1 MNFKYYLRG
10 LGTGIVVTLIIVT
23 ISNSLRSSRTISEN
37 AAQPSSVQPTS
48 AIEAILNNQRTTQA
62 YEDETSADATS
73 ADAASVDVTS
83 AETQSAE
90 TVSATDEYETG
101 TAPKS
106 GTWYQVNTSGNSKTV
121 SGNVQQGQQ
130 ERNITVSFETI
141 RSSEAAAQLLE
152 KAGIVDNWRNFNS
165 YLVNNGYDRKVSGG
179 TFSFSGNES
188 YEEIAKTITKSR

>member
-23 ISNSLRSSRTISEN
+23 ISNSLRGSRTASEN

-62 YEDETSADATS
+62 YGDAASADATS
-73 ADAASVDVTS
+73 ADAASADVTS
-83 AETQSAE
+83 ADVISADTSSAE
-90 TVSATDEYETG
+90 TVSD
-101 TAPKS
+101 
-106 GTWYQVNTSGNSKTV
+106 
-121 SGNVQQGQQ
+121 NVQQGQQ

-141 RSSEAAAQLLE
+141 QSSEAAAQLLE

-188 YEEIAKTITKSR
+188 YKEIAGIITKSR

>member
-23 ISNSLRSSRTISEN
+23 ISNSLRGSKTASEN

-62 YEDETSADATS
+62 YGDAASADATS
-73 ADAASVDVTS
+73 ADAASADVTS
-83 AETQSAE
+83 ADVISADTSSAE
-90 TVSATDEYETG
+90 TVSD
-101 TAPKS
+101 
-106 GTWYQVNTSGNSKTV
+106 
-121 SGNVQQGQQ
+121 NVQQGQQ

-141 RSSEAAAQLLE
+141 QSSEAAAQLLE

-165 YLVNNGYDRKVSGG
+165 YLVNNFLLVAMNHIRRLP
-179 TFSFSGNES
+179 E
-188 YEEIAKTITKSR
+188 

>member
-23 ISNSLRSSRTISEN
+23 ISKSLRGSKTASEN

-62 YEDETSADATS
+62 YGDAASADATS
-73 ADAASVDVTS
+73 ADAASADVTS
-83 AETQSAE
+83 ADVISADTSSAE
-90 TVSATDEYETG
+90 TVSD
-101 TAPKS
+101 
-106 GTWYQVNTSGNSKTV
+106 
-121 SGNVQQGQQ
+121 NVQQGQQ

-141 RSSEAAAQLLE
+141 QSSEAAAQLLE

-188 YEEIAKTITKSR
+188 YKEIAGIITKSR

>member
-23 ISNSLRSSRTISEN
+23 ISNSLRGSKTASEN

-62 YEDETSADATS
+62 YGDAASADATS
-73 ADAASVDVTS
+73 EDAASADVISADTS
-83 AETQSAE
+83 SAE
-90 TVSATDEYETG
+90 TVSD
-101 TAPKS
+101 
-106 GTWYQVNTSGNSKTV
+106 
-121 SGNVQQGQQ
+121 NVQQGQQ

-141 RSSEAAAQLLE
+141 QSSEAAAQLLE

-188 YEEIAKTITKSR
+188 YKEIAGIITKSR

>member
-23 ISNSLRSSRTISEN
+23 ISNSLRGSKTASEN

-62 YEDETSADATS
+62 YGDAASADATS
-73 ADAASVDVTS
+73 ADAASADVTS
-83 AETQSAE
+83 ADVISADTSSAE
-90 TVSATDEYETG
+90 TVSD
-101 TAPKS
+101 
-106 GTWYQVNTSGNSKTV
+106 
-121 SGNVQQGQQ
+121 NVQQG
-130 ERNITVSFETI
+130 RNITVSFETI
-141 RSSEAAAQLLE
+141 QSSEAAAQLLE

-188 YEEIAKTITKSR
+188 YKEIAGIITKSR

>member
-23 ISNSLRSSRTISEN
+23 ISNSLRGSKTASEN

-62 YEDETSADATS
+62 YGDAASADATS
-73 ADAASVDVTS
+73 ADAASADVISADTS
-83 AETQSAE
+83 SAE
-90 TVSATDEYETG
+90 TVSD
-101 TAPKS
+101 
-106 GTWYQVNTSGNSKTV
+106 
-121 SGNVQQGQQ
+121 NVQQGQQ
-130 ERNITVSFETI
+130 GRNITVSFETI
-141 RSSEAAAQLLE
+141 QSSEAAAQLLE

-188 YEEIAKTITKSR
+188 YKEIAGIITKSR

>member
-23 ISNSLRSSRTISEN
+23 ISNSLRGSKTASEN

-62 YEDETSADATS
+62 YGDAASADATS
-73 ADAASVDVTS
+73 ADAASADVTS
-83 AETQSAE
+83 ADVISADTSSAE
-90 TVSATDEYETG
+90 TVSD
-101 TAPKS
+101 
-106 GTWYQVNTSGNSKTV
+106 
-121 SGNVQQGQQ
+121 NVQQGQQ

-141 RSSEAAAQLLE
+141 QSSEAAAQLLE

-165 YLVNNGYDRKVSGG
+165 YLMNNGYDRKVSGG

-188 YEEIAKTITKSR
+188 YKEIAGIITKSR

>member
-23 ISNSLRSSRTISEN
+23 ISNSLRGSKTASEN

-62 YEDETSADATS
+62 YGDAVSADATS
-73 ADAASVDVTS
+73 ADAASADVTS
-83 AETQSAE
+83 ADVISADTSSAE
-90 TVSATDEYETG
+90 TVSD
-101 TAPKS
+101 
-106 GTWYQVNTSGNSKTV
+106 
-121 SGNVQQGQQ
+121 NVQQGQQ
-130 ERNITVSFETI
+130 GRNITVSFETI
-141 RSSEAAAQLLE
+141 QSSEAAAQLLE

-188 YEEIAKTITKSR
+188 YKEIAGIITKSR

>member
-23 ISNSLRSSRTISEN
+23 ISNSLRGSKTASEN

-62 YEDETSADATS
+62 YGDAASADATS
-73 ADAASVDVTS
+73 ADAASADVTS
-83 AETQSAE
+83 ADVISADTSSAE
-90 TVSATDEYETG
+90 TVSD
-101 TAPKS
+101 
-106 GTWYQVNTSGNSKTV
+106 
-121 SGNVQQGQQ
+121 NVQQGQQ
-130 ERNITVSFETI
+130 KRNITVSFETI
-141 RSSEAAAQLLE
+141 QSSEAAAQLLE

-188 YEEIAKTITKSR
+188 YKEIAGIITKSR

>member
-23 ISNSLRSSRTISEN
+23 ISNSLRGSKTASEN

-62 YEDETSADATS
+62 YGDAASADATSADATS
-73 ADAASVDVTS
+73 ADVTS
-83 AETQSAE
+83 ADVISADTSSAE
-90 TVSATDEYETG
+90 TVSD
-101 TAPKS
+101 
-106 GTWYQVNTSGNSKTV
+106 
-121 SGNVQQGQQ
+121 NVQQGQQ
-130 ERNITVSFETI
+130 GRNITVSFETI
-141 RSSEAAAQLLE
+141 QSSEAAAQLLE

-188 YEEIAKTITKSR
+188 YKEIAGIITKSR

>member
-23 ISNSLRSSRTISEN
+23 ISNSLRGSKTASEN

-62 YEDETSADATS
+62 YGDATS
-73 ADAASVDVTS
+73 ADAASADVTS
-83 AETQSAE
+83 ADVTSADVISADTSSAE
-90 TVSATDEYETG
+90 TVSD
-101 TAPKS
+101 
-106 GTWYQVNTSGNSKTV
+106 
-121 SGNVQQGQQ
+121 NVQQGQQ

-141 RSSEAAAQLLE
+141 QSSEAAAQLLE

-188 YEEIAKTITKSR
+188 YKEIAGIITKSR

>member
-23 ISNSLRSSRTISEN
+23 ISNSLRGSKTASEN

-62 YEDETSADATS
+62 YGDATSADATS
-73 ADAASVDVTS
+73 ADAASADAASADVTS
-83 AETQSAE
+83 ADVISADTSSAE
-90 TVSATDEYETG
+90 TVSD
-101 TAPKS
+101 
-106 GTWYQVNTSGNSKTV
+106 NI
-121 SGNVQQGQQ
+121 QQGQQ

-141 RSSEAAAQLLE
+141 QSSEAAAQLLE

-188 YEEIAKTITKSR
+188 YKEIAGIITKSR

>member
-23 ISNSLRSSRTISEN
+23 ISNSLRGSKTASEN

-62 YEDETSADATS
+62 YGDAVSADATSADATS
-73 ADAASVDVTS
+73 ADAASADVTS
-83 AETQSAE
+83 ADVISADTSSAE
-90 TVSATDEYETG
+90 TVSD
-101 TAPKS
+101 
-106 GTWYQVNTSGNSKTV
+106 NI
-121 SGNVQQGQQ
+121 QQGQQ

-141 RSSEAAAQLLE
+141 QSSEAAAQLLE

-188 YEEIAKTITKSR
+188 YKEIAGIITKSR

>member
-23 ISNSLRSSRTISEN
+23 ISNSLRGSKTASEN

-48 AIEAILNNQRTTQA
+48 AIEAVLNNQRTTQA
-62 YEDETSADATS
+62 YGDAASADATS
-73 ADAASVDVTS
+73 ADAASADVTS
-83 AETQSAE
+83 ADVTSADVISADTSSAE
-90 TVSATDEYETG
+90 TVSD
-101 TAPKS
+101 
-106 GTWYQVNTSGNSKTV
+106 
-121 SGNVQQGQQ
+121 NVQQGQQ
-130 ERNITVSFETI
+130 GRNITVSFETI
-141 RSSEAAAQLLE
+141 QSSEAAAQLLE

-188 YEEIAKTITKSR
+188 YKEIAGIITKSR

>member
-23 ISNSLRSSRTISEN
+23 ISNSLRGSKTASEN
-37 AAQPSSVQPTS
+37 AAQPLSVQPTS

-62 YEDETSADATS
+62 YGDAASEDATS
-73 ADAASVDVTS
+73 ADAASADVTS
-83 AETQSAE
+83 ADVISADTSSAE
-90 TVSATDEYETG
+90 TVSD
-101 TAPKS
+101 
-106 GTWYQVNTSGNSKTV
+106 
-121 SGNVQQGQQ
+121 NVQQGQQ

-141 RSSEAAAQLLE
+141 QSSEAAAQLLE

-188 YEEIAKTITKSR
+188 YKEIAGIITKSR

>member
-23 ISNSLRSSRTISEN
+23 ISNSLRGSKTASEN

-62 YEDETSADATS
+62 YGDAASADATS
-73 ADAASVDVTS
+73 ADAASADVTS
-83 AETQSAE
+83 ADVISADTSSAE
-90 TVSATDEYETG
+90 TVSD
-101 TAPKS
+101 
-106 GTWYQVNTSGNSKTV
+106 
-121 SGNVQQGQQ
+121 NVQQGQQ

-141 RSSEAAAQLLE
+141 QSSEAAAQLLE

-165 YLVNNGYDRKVSGG
+165 YLVNNGYDRKVSDG

-188 YEEIAKTITKSR
+188 YKEIAGIITKSR

>member
-23 ISNSLRSSRTISEN
+23 ISNSLRGSKTASEN

-62 YEDETSADATS
+62 YGDAASADATS
-73 ADAASVDVTS
+73 ADVTS
-83 AETQSAE
+83 ADVISADTSSAE
-90 TVSATDEYETG
+90 TVSD
-101 TAPKS
+101 
-106 GTWYQVNTSGNSKTV
+106 
-121 SGNVQQGQQ
+121 NVQQG
-130 ERNITVSFETI
+130 RNITVSFETI
-141 RSSEAAAQLLE
+141 QSSEAAAQLLE

-188 YEEIAKTITKSR
+188 YKEIAGIITKSR

>member
-23 ISNSLRSSRTISEN
+23 ISNSLRGSKTASEN

-62 YEDETSADATS
+62 YGDAASADAASADATSADATS
-73 ADAASVDVTS
+73 ADAASADVTS
-83 AETQSAE
+83 ADVISADTSSAE
-90 TVSATDEYETG
+90 TVSD
-101 TAPKS
+101 
-106 GTWYQVNTSGNSKTV
+106 NI
-121 SGNVQQGQQ
+121 QQGQQ

-141 RSSEAAAQLLE
+141 QSSETAAQLLE

-188 YEEIAKTITKSR
+188 YKEIAGIITKSR

>member
-23 ISNSLRSSRTISEN
+23 ISNSLRGSKTASEN

-62 YEDETSADATS
+62 YGDAASADATS
-73 ADAASVDVTS
+73 ADLTSADVTS
-83 AETQSAE
+83 ADVISADTSSAE
-90 TVSATDEYETG
+90 TVSD
-101 TAPKS
+101 
-106 GTWYQVNTSGNSKTV
+106 
-121 SGNVQQGQQ
+121 NVQQGQQ

-141 RSSEAAAQLLE
+141 QSSEAAAQLLE

-188 YEEIAKTITKSR
+188 YKEIAGIITKSR

>member
-23 ISNSLRSSRTISEN
+23 ISNSLRGSKTASEN

-62 YEDETSADATS
+62 YGDAASADATS
-73 ADAASVDVTS
+73 ADAASADVTS
-83 AETQSAE
+83 ADVISADTSLAE
-90 TVSATDEYETG
+90 TVSD
-101 TAPKS
+101 
-106 GTWYQVNTSGNSKTV
+106 
-121 SGNVQQGQQ
+121 NVQQGQQ
-130 ERNITVSFETI
+130 GRNITVSFETI
-141 RSSEAAAQLLE
+141 QSSEAAAQLLE

-188 YEEIAKTITKSR
+188 YKEIAGIITKSR

>member
-23 ISNSLRSSRTISEN
+23 ISNSLRGSKTASEN

-62 YEDETSADATS
+62 YGDAAS
-73 ADAASVDVTS
+73 ADAASADVISADTS
-83 AETQSAE
+83 SAE
-90 TVSATDEYETG
+90 TVSD
-101 TAPKS
+101 
-106 GTWYQVNTSGNSKTV
+106 
-121 SGNVQQGQQ
+121 NVQQGQQ

-141 RSSEAAAQLLE
+141 QSSEAAAQLLE

-188 YEEIAKTITKSR
+188 YKEIAGIITKSR

>member
-23 ISNSLRSSRTISEN
+23 ISNSLRGSKTASEN

-62 YEDETSADATS
+62 YGDAASADATS
-73 ADAASVDVTS
+73 ADAASADVTS
-83 AETQSAE
+83 ADVISADTSLAE
-90 TVSATDEYETG
+90 TVSD
-101 TAPKS
+101 
-106 GTWYQVNTSGNSKTV
+106 
-121 SGNVQQGQQ
+121 NVQQGQQ

-141 RSSEAAAQLLE
+141 QSSEAAAQLLE

-188 YEEIAKTITKSR
+188 YKEIAGIITKSR

>member
-23 ISNSLRSSRTISEN
+23 ISNSLRGSKTASEN

-62 YEDETSADATS
+62 YGDAASADAASADATS
-73 ADAASVDVTS
+73 ADAASADVTS
-83 AETQSAE
+83 ADVISADTSSAE
-90 TVSATDEYETG
+90 TVSD
-101 TAPKS
+101 
-106 GTWYQVNTSGNSKTV
+106 
-121 SGNVQQGQQ
+121 NVQQGQQ

-141 RSSEAAAQLLE
+141 QSSEAAAQLLE

-188 YEEIAKTITKSR
+188 YKEIAGIITKSR

>member
-23 ISNSLRSSRTISEN
+23 ISNSLRGSKTASEN

-62 YEDETSADATS
+62 YGDAASADATS
-73 ADAASVDVTS
+73 ADAASADVTS
-83 AETQSAE
+83 ADVISADTSSAE
-90 TVSATDEYETG
+90 TVSD
-101 TAPKS
+101 
-106 GTWYQVNTSGNSKTV
+106 
-121 SGNVQQGQQ
+121 NVQQGQQ
-130 ERNITVSFETI
+130 GHNITVSFETI
-141 RSSEAAAQLLE
+141 QSSEAAAQLLE

-188 YEEIAKTITKSR
+188 YKEIAGIITKSR

>member
-23 ISNSLRSSRTISEN
+23 ISNSLRGSKTASEN

-62 YEDETSADATS
+62 YGDAASADATS
-73 ADAASVDVTS
+73 AEAASADVTS
-83 AETQSAE
+83 ADVISADTSSAE
-90 TVSATDEYETG
+90 TVSD
-101 TAPKS
+101 
-106 GTWYQVNTSGNSKTV
+106 
-121 SGNVQQGQQ
+121 NVQQGQQ

-141 RSSEAAAQLLE
+141 QSSEAAAQLLE

-188 YEEIAKTITKSR
+188 YKEIAGIITKSR

>member
-23 ISNSLRSSRTISEN
+23 ISNSLRGSKTASEN

-62 YEDETSADATS
+62 YGDAASADATS
-73 ADAASVDVTS
+73 ADAASADVTS
-83 AETQSAE
+83 ADVILADTSSAE
-90 TVSATDEYETG
+90 TVSD
-101 TAPKS
+101 
-106 GTWYQVNTSGNSKTV
+106 
-121 SGNVQQGQQ
+121 NVQQGQQ
-130 ERNITVSFETI
+130 GRNITVSFETI
-141 RSSEAAAQLLE
+141 QSSEAAAQLLE

-188 YEEIAKTITKSR
+188 YKEIAGIITKSR

>member
-23 ISNSLRSSRTISEN
+23 ISNSLRGSKTASEN

-62 YEDETSADATS
+62 YGDAASADATS
-73 ADAASVDVTS
+73 ADAASADVTS
-83 AETQSAE
+83 ADVISADTSSAE
-90 TVSATDEYETG
+90 TVSY
-101 TAPKS
+101 
-106 GTWYQVNTSGNSKTV
+106 
-121 SGNVQQGQQ
+121 NVQQGQQ

-141 RSSEAAAQLLE
+141 QSSEAAAQLLE

-188 YEEIAKTITKSR
+188 YKEIAGIITKSR